1 MAEDEAAAKARQA
14 RLQELRASRKYIK
27 CSITRLNT
35 FAENQADVDESSLL
49 TLRSKRERLTELF
62 KKYEDCQMQ
71 VLGLD
76 ENDNDDVS
84 EVEGKYFFVLTVLNE
99 AIQLKSSPQTAEN
112 STYRTKLPTIQ
123 IKNFS
128 GKYSEYTPFMNLF
141 DAIIHK
147 DRSIDNVQ
155 KLYYLRSF
163 LEKEPFELIK
173 NLTLSS
179 ENYDE
184 ARRLLNDRYN
194 HKFKIVNEH
203 INSLL
208 DMNALVRSTPSNI
221 RDFVSHVKQCMAALK
236 NLDVNTDNWDPII
249 LSILYRKLD
258 TYTSRAYQLER
269 SDESDPTVV
278 DFLQY
283 LEKRALALENAE
295 PVSSN
300 KSQKTSVVNVAV
312 TPPAS
317 GVKPCEYCSSKEHK
331 LFACKSFKCLPFT
344 GRIKLVDEKGICHT
358 CLMKHKGKCRFHFRC
373 SICKLAHNT
382 LLHNDLAAEKENITL
397 ISHDAAQRKLLPT
410 VKVKLYSQDGRE
422 VHIKA
427 ALDCCSEAHIVT
439 KKVIDALGITPKLDS
454 TTIVGVNNRR
464 VSSSCSVPLEVFS
477 EVTPFKVTL
486 NCNVMESITL
496 ARPQLDID
504 RAALRIP
511 EGIKLADDDFDK
523 PSEINMLIGSD
534 VFFQV
539 LFPEQQGVLL
549 QAAPTPNKQ
558 EAQGQFQ
565 GLRIFNTSFGHI
577 VGGSLPIINK
587 KDTSSKVSLLCI
599 NCDNDVNETIKKFWK
614 AESIP
619 EKFIANKSE
628 QDLCEEIFRTTT
640 TLENNKFQVDL
651 PIKLPLEEINDALGN
666 SFDFALYRF
675 LNLEK
680 KLHKM

>member
-35 FAENQADVDESSLL
+35 FAENQVVVESSLL

-62 KKYEDCQMQ
+62 KNYEDCQMQ

-317 GVKPCEYCSSKEHK
+317 GAKPCAVSGATGCSS
-331 LFACKSFKCLPFT
+331 A
-344 GRIKLVDEKGICHT
+344 G
-358 CLMKHKGKCRFHFRC
+358 
-373 SICKLAHNT
+373 
-382 LLHNDLAAEKENITL
+382 
-397 ISHDAAQRKLLPT
+397 
-410 VKVKLYSQDGRE
+410 
-422 VHIKA
+422 
-427 ALDCCSEAHIVT
+427 
-439 KKVIDALGITPKLDS
+439 
-454 TTIVGVNNRR
+454 
-464 VSSSCSVPLEVFS
+464 
-477 EVTPFKVTL
+477 
-486 NCNVMESITL
+486 
-496 ARPQLDID
+496 
-504 RAALRIP
+504 
-511 EGIKLADDDFDK
+511 
-523 PSEINMLIGSD
+523 GSD
-534 VFFQV
+534 T
-539 LFPEQQGVLL
+539 E
-549 QAAPTPNKQ
+549 
-558 EAQGQFQ
+558 
-565 GLRIFNTSFGHI
+565 
-577 VGGSLPIINK
+577 
-587 KDTSSKVSLLCI
+587 
-599 NCDNDVNETIKKFWK
+599 
-614 AESIP
+614 
-619 EKFIANKSE
+619 
-628 QDLCEEIFRTTT
+628 
-640 TLENNKFQVDL
+640 
-651 PIKLPLEEINDALGN
+651 
-666 SFDFALYRF
+666 
-675 LNLEK
+675 
-680 KLHKM
+680 